1 MTAHAKL
8 SASGATRWMGCPGSV
23 NAEAGLPDSS
33 SPYAE
38 KGTVLHDIAE
48 HMLVTNSDGSEF
60 IDKTHVVFDD
70 KGIPWV
76 EAFVEAS
83 DIEHLRVYV
92 DYVRNLGGHM
102 LVEQRVDFSDFVPG
116 GFGTADAVVLV
127 EGVLYVIDL
136 KTGQGN
142 RVEAEENPQLMLY
155 GVGSWAKFDMLM
167 DFHTVK
173 LAIVQ
178 PPLDH
183 ISEWEISVEDL
194 VNWAEETVRPAAELA
209 LTEDAP
215 RVPSADACKWCKAKG
230 RCKEYANQ
238 ALCVVADEFKDVGD
252 FTVKDSDSLT
262 DEDLAAILDKAS
274 LVEGFLK
281 AINAEAT
288 NTIMSGGVIP
298 GFKMVAGRSIRKWRD
313 KAEAEKAIRKK
324 LKVADA
330 YKKELISPA
339 QAEKKLG
346 KDHPLIE
353 DLTVKPEGKPTL
365 VPETDKREALIF
377 TTVEDDFDGFESDAA

>member
-1 MTAHAKL
+1 MSAHAKL

-23 NAEAGLPDSS
+23 NAEQGLPDTS

-48 HMLVTNSDGSEF
+48 HMLLTGSDGSEF
-60 IDKTHVVFDD
+60 IGKTHVVFDD
-70 KGIPWV
+70 KGKPYL
-76 EAFVEAS
+76 EAFIDEE
-83 DIEHLRVYV
+83 DIENLRIYV

-102 LVEQRVDFSDFVPG
+102 LVEQRVDFSDFVAG

-183 ISEWEISVEDL
+183 ISEWEISVDDL
-194 VNWAEETVRPAAELA
+194 VNWAENTVRPAAELA

-230 RCKEYANQ
+230 RCKEYAKQ
-238 ALCVVADEFKDVGD
+238 SLRVVADEFKDVGD
-252 FTVKDSDSLT
+252 FTVQDSDSLT
-262 DEDLAAILDKAS
+262 NEDIAAILEKVS
-274 LVEGFLK
+274 LVKGFLD
-281 AINAEAT
+281 AVTDEAT
-288 NTIMSGGVIP
+288 TTIMDGGSIP
-298 GFKMVAGRSIRKWRD
+298 GFKMVAGRSLRKWKD
-313 KAEAEKAIRKK
+313 ETQAETALRKK
-324 LKVADA
+324 LKVAEA
-330 YKKELISPA
+330 YKKTLITPA

-346 KDHPLIE
+346 KNHPLLE

-365 VPETDKREALIF
+365 VPETDKRQALIF
-377 TTVEDDFDGFESDAA
+377 NSVEDDFDGFESDAA